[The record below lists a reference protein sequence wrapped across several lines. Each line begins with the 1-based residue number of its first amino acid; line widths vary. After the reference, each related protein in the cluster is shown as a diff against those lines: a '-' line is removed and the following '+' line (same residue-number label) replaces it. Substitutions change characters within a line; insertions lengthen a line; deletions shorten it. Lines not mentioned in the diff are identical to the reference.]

1 MVDAKPTTPWA
12 VVSLACGILGWVG
25 VLALLAL
32 LDYYS
37 QVARAT
43 AGVGVVAGLGHALL
57 SAVYCFFG
65 VIFGVT
71 ALLRIRLGRYA
82 GRGMAWTGIVLG
94 GLPLALAALWF
105 CIAGGESS
113 LF

>member
-12 VVSLACGILGWVG
+12 VVSLACSILGWVG
-25 VLALLAL
+25 ALALLAL
-32 LDYYS
+32 LDYYG

-43 AGVGVVAGLGHALL
+43 AGVGVVAGCGHALL
-57 SAVYCFFG
+57 SAVVCFLG

-71 ALLRIRLGRYA
+71 ALLRIRIGRYA
-82 GRGMAWTGIVLG
+82 GRGMAWTGIILG
-94 GLPLALAALWF
+94 GLPLVLAALWV
-105 CIAGGESS
+105 CIAGGDSG